1 MAEGRRLTPVAI
13 RRAGVGDAAE
23 ISRLS
28 AQLGYPAPVEAF
40 EDRLRKLLA
49 SPQHAVFVADAGD
62 GRLAGFI
69 AVERRLIIEYG
80 ERAEIAALV
89 VDAQIR
95 RGGVGR
101 ALVAEAE
108 RWAADLGLHDMVVR
122 SNAVRAESH
131 PFYESQGYGR
141 IKTQHVYR
149 KPL

>member
-1 MAEGRRLTPVAI
+1 MVEGRPLTSAT
-13 RRAGVGDAAE
+13 RDATVGDAAE

-40 EDRLRKLLA
+40 ETRLRKLLR
-49 SPQHAVFVADAGD
+49 SSQHAVFVVDANN

-69 AVERRLIIEYG
+69 AVEQRLITEYG

-89 VDAQIR
+89 VDAEIR

-101 ALVAEAE
+101 MLVAAAE
-108 RWAADLGLHDMVVR
+108 RWATELGMQDLVVR
-122 SNAVRAESH
+122 SNAARAESH
-131 PFYESQGYGR
+131 PFYESLGYER
-141 IKTQHVYR
+141 TKTQHVYR

>member
-1 MAEGRRLTPVAI
+1 MVEGSPLTSAT
-13 RRAGVGDAAE
+13 RDATVGDAAE

-40 EDRLRKLLA
+40 ETRLRKLLR
-49 SPQHAVFVADAGD
+49 SSQHAVFVVDANN

-69 AVERRLIIEYG
+69 AVEQRLIIEYG

-89 VDAQIR
+89 VDAEIR

-101 ALVAEAE
+101 ALVAAAE
-108 RWAADLGLHDMVVR
+108 RWAAELGMQDLVVR
-122 SNAVRAESH
+122 SNAARAESH
-131 PFYESQGYGR
+131 PFYESLGYER
-141 IKTQHVYR
+141 TKTQHVYR